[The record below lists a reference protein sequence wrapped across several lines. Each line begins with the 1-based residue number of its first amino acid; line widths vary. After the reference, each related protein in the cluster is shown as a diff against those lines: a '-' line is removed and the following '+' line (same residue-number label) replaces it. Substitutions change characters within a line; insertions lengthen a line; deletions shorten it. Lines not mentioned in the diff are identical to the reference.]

1 MKVSRLHILHTIP
14 GRNWGGMEHRTLE
27 QVRWLNAHGHA
38 VWLASPGDGESYRRA
53 ARAGL
58 PVVAFDFDRPWRP
71 STIRAL
77 RKLVIERAIE
87 VIDSHVTRDA
97 KAAAACLDLCAVV
110 RSRHVNQ
117 PLKPTAI
124 RRLQWRMG
132 ADHIITVAECTR
144 RHLLEIGLADP
155 KRSVSIGGWADERF
169 FELPDPAA
177 TRRRLRAALGLAE
190 TAYLWVCVGMI
201 RPDKGQDHLIEALA
215 LLGERGLDP
224 GLVIVGS
231 ATAECA
237 DYEAGLHALVA
248 AKGLSGRVSF
258 TGYRDDVSELMQ
270 MGDAVVI
277 PSLTE
282 AQPRVAVQAFA
293 VGKPVVASNVGGVP
307 EIVLDGETGWL
318 VPPARPVALAEAMAR
333 VMTDPAATAGIAARA
348 RAMAEETM
356 RFDHRMGQTLDTYRI
371 ALARARTRAFPAFLG
386 NGP

>member
-1 MKVSRLHILHTIP
+1 MRILHTIP
-14 GRNWGGMEHRTLE
+14 GRNWGGMEHRTIE

-38 VWLASPGDGESYRRA
+38 VWLASPGDGESFKRA
-53 ARAGL
+53 EGAGL
-58 PVVAFDFDRPWRP
+58 PVIAFDFDRPWRP
-71 STIRAL
+71 ATIRAL
-77 RKLVIERAIE
+77 RMLVVERSIE

-144 RHLLEIGLADP
+144 QHLMEIGLADP

-169 FELPDPAA
+169 FQLPDPIA
-177 TRRRLRAALGLAE
+177 TRARLRAELAIPAE
-190 TAYLWVCVGMI
+190 AYVWVCVGMI

-215 LLGERGLDP
+215 LLGRNGLAP
-224 GLVIVGS
+224 TLVIVGS

-237 DYEAGLHALVA
+237 DYEAGLHAQVT
-248 AKGLSGRVSF
+248 AKGLGGRVLF

-293 VGKPVVASNVGGVP
+293 VGKPVVASAVGGVP
-307 EIVLDGETGWL
+307 EIVFDGETGWL
-318 VPPARPVALAEAMAR
+318 VPPAQPSILADSMAK
-333 VMTDPAATAGIAARA
+333 VMTDAAATARIAANA
-348 RAMAEETM
+348 RKMAEETM
-356 RFDHRMGQTLDTYRI
+356 RFDHRMAQTLDTYRT
-371 ALARARTRAFPAFLG
+371 AMTHARNRAFPRFRG
-386 NGP
+386 NGA

>member
-1 MKVSRLHILHTIP
+1 MRILHTIP
-14 GRNWGGMEHRTLE
+14 GRNWGGMEHRTIE
-27 QVRWLNAHGHA
+27 QVRWLKGHGHA
-38 VWLASPGDGESYRRA
+38 VWLASPANGESYRRA
-53 ARAGL
+53 ESLGL
-58 PVVAFDFDRPWRP
+58 PVIDFDFDRPWRP

-117 PLKPTAI
+117 PLKPTLV
-124 RRLQWRMG
+124 RRAQWRMG

-144 RHLLEIGLADP
+144 QHLMEIGLADP

-169 FELPDPAA
+169 FELPDPVA
-177 TRRRLRAALGLAE
+177 TRVRLRTELRLGEDL
-190 TAYLWVCVGMI
+190 YVWVCVGMI
-201 RPDKGQDHLIEALA
+201 RPDKGQDHLLAALA
-215 LLGERGLDP
+215 LLRDKGLEP
-224 GLVIVGS
+224 TLVVVGS
-231 ATAECA
+231 ATDECA
-237 DYEAGLHALVA
+237 DYEAGLYRQVEQL
-248 AKGLSGRVSF
+248 GLDGRVVF

-307 EIVLDGETGWL
+307 EIVFDGETGRL
-318 VPPARPVALAEAMAR
+318 VPPAQPSALCEAMAQ
-333 VMTDPAATAGIAARA
+333 VMTDAETTARIAANA
-348 RAMAEETM
+348 RKMAEQTM
-356 RFDHRMGQTLDTYRI
+356 RFDHRMAQTLETYRT
-371 ALARARTRAFPAFLG
+371 AMTHARKRAFPRFKG